1 MIQLIQK
8 QQAIQL
14 RIDADIINTSGQN
27 FDLEALKTA
36 IIKQLQTVFTVS
48 VGQYDLSILVNV
60 TVLKNVRECSP
71 KKILFQIVDSIS
83 GNNPAEAVL
92 KGMRIKLNK
101 NVIDDIIHNR
111 NQRTIAHEIGHLLGW
126 NHPHAN
132 ATFESINAN
141 AHSLEQQLSESERQ
155 HNLMSQTWYAQKANV
170 SINRA
175 IKITPQQIEVL
186 QEYSQK
192 MELNK
197 NYHLNY
203 FWFWKKLA

>member
-1 MIQLIQK
+1 MIQLTQK

-14 RIDADIINTSGQN
+14 HIDADIINTSSQR

-36 IIKQLQTVFTVS
+36 IVKQLQSVFTVS
-48 VGQYDLSILVNV
+48 VGCYNLSIYVDV
-60 TVLKNVRECSP
+60 AVLKHVRECSP
-71 KKILFQIVDSIS
+71 KKILFQIVDGIS

-101 NVIDDIIHNR
+101 NVVEDIIQHR

-141 AHSLEQQLSESERQ
+141 AHMLEQQLSETERQ
-155 HNLMSQTWYAQKANV
+155 CNLMSQTWYAQKANV
-170 SINRA
+170 PINTA
-175 IKITPQQIEVL
+175 IQITQQQIEVL
-186 QEYSQK
+186 IEYYQNS
-192 MELNK
+192 ELNK

>member
-48 VGQYDLSILVNV
+48 VGHYDLSILVNV
-60 TVLKNVRECSP
+60 TVLKHVRDCSP

>member
-48 VGQYDLSILVNV
+48 VGHYDLSILVNV